1 MDYKYLGLYI
11 DNTELVEAMLFA
23 IDRINNDMSL
33 LPNLTIGF
41 DVRDSHNDQINSLA
55 EAIDFELTYD
65 KPNNKYTP
73 VLLGSAYPAVTH
85 QIATLLSTDV
95 VEIPLISY
103 ASSDAA
109 LSNKDLYGYLLR
121 TIPSDNLQTEA
132 MVDLVSYFGWEYV
145 SVIFNDNDYGI
156 SASNAFANSA
166 MKRDIC
172 IDKKIGISSS
182 EINKRI
188 GEAAQSLLESR
199 ATVVV
204 LFIDND
210 TAISALF
217 EELIKST
224 NNTNGSHKFVWIF
237 SNEWKRSQIVH
248 TEFLSITI
256 GIYIF
261 QPQIDYVEE
270 FDDYFSQLTP
280 FTNYRNPYFNEYWRY
295 AIEYEESGSGCTLK
309 SGYYCPKDKLGYRY
323 SQGETVPFVI
333 DAVYAYAHALQ
344 NFLDNNCNEPLRW
357 DYDTRQC
364 DGMKYN
370 LSGENFLGYL
380 HNVIFNGIRN
390 HTVSFDKNGDPAGAF
405 EISSLQTNESAG
417 EYNYISVGFWNS
429 AYKKNALVMNNTNEI
444 EKVISR
450 CSEPCSEGMIR
461 SITNQNCPSCFK
473 CIPCVGST
481 YSMNSNGI
489 NCSLCD
495 DNHWGNDPLSGSTH
509 CVPVKVQHLD
519 YSNGWSIIS
528 MCFASIALIN

>member
-1 MDYKYLGLYI
+1 
-11 DNTELVEAMLFA
+11 
-23 IDRINNDMSL
+23 MSL

-73 VLLGSAYPAVTH
+73 VLLGLVGPAYPAVTH

-210 TAISALF
+210 IAISALF

-224 NNTNGSHKFVWIF
+224 NNTNGSRKFV
-237 SNEWKRSQIVH
+237 
-248 TEFLSITI
+248 
-256 GIYIF
+256 
-261 QPQIDYVEE
+261 
-270 FDDYFSQLTP
+270 
-280 FTNYRNPYFNEYWRY
+280 
-295 AIEYEESGSGCTLK
+295 
-309 SGYYCPKDKLGYRY
+309 
-323 SQGETVPFVI
+323 
-333 DAVYAYAHALQ
+333 
-344 NFLDNNCNEPLRW
+344 
-357 DYDTRQC
+357 
-364 DGMKYN
+364 
-370 LSGENFLGYL
+370 
-380 HNVIFNGIRN
+380 
-390 HTVSFDKNGDPAGAF
+390 
-405 EISSLQTNESAG
+405 
-417 EYNYISVGFWNS
+417 
-429 AYKKNALVMNNTNEI
+429 
-444 EKVISR
+444 
-450 CSEPCSEGMIR
+450 
-461 SITNQNCPSCFK
+461 
-473 CIPCVGST
+473 
-481 YSMNSNGI
+481 
-489 NCSLCD
+489 
-495 DNHWGNDPLSGSTH
+495 
-509 CVPVKVQHLD
+509 
-519 YSNGWSIIS
+519 
-528 MCFASIALIN
+528 